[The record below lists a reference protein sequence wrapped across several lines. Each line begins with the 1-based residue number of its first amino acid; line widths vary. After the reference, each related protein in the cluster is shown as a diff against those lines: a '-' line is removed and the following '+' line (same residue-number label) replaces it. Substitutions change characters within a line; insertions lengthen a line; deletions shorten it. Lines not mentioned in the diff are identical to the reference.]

1 MLVPTDECVR
11 RLVITTICACIFSTL
26 GAGESGLKQG
36 AKNVES
42 TPMSRTRSEELID
55 EAISSFAHSAI
66 AGLAAR
72 IDAVLRVTTAPHQ
85 RGRLLLAR
93 SIVRRRLSRPPTD
106 IRPDLEEATG
116 LLELSGERVLLT
128 IATTQLSSLYL
139 AIDEVDD
146 SIDHAV
152 RAIVML
158 DELRVDDI
166 EPPAIAMADLATV
179 FRQLTAFDMALAY
192 AQAALAA
199 YDGSVS
205 DGDGL
210 LYVLTVLECATEEA
224 WNCTA
229 DGDCSVVDNLA
240 IARSAAA
247 AIDPTGSRHAQVAS
261 AWAAAEIALLEDDLD
276 EAREAVEQVADVR
289 LSTGDFL
296 YPHLS
301 LVSGIVASRDGRFDV
316 ALEKLDAAEQL
327 VLNDPGRRHR
337 LLRER
342 LSVHRE
348 LGNVE
353 LVARDA
359 LALADSVEDRQFRFV
374 SALVN
379 QVDSRAVA
387 EQSRFELA
395 EKADALTERTRRD
408 ALTGV
413 SSRSWFDTCLAKRTT
428 EADNIALV
436 LMDVDHFKAVND
448 NHSHVVGDEVLRR
461 VGAVLS
467 ACSREED
474 IVARFGGEEFAIIAS
489 EGDLVLAHELGERL
503 RKEVE
508 ATPWDE
514 IVDGLSVTISVG
526 ISAGPAKRSSEVFR
540 AADDALYEAKHAGR
554 NCVIGRR
561 LGRSTSRSGTE

>member
-1 MLVPTDECVR
+1 
-11 RLVITTICACIFSTL
+11 
-26 GAGESGLKQG
+26 
-36 AKNVES
+36 
-42 TPMSRTRSEELID
+42 MSRTRSEELID
-55 EAISSFAHSAI
+55 EAIASFAHSTI
-66 AGLAAR
+66 VGLAAR

-93 SIVRRRLSRPPTD
+93 SIVRRRLSRPPAD

-158 DELRVDDI
+158 DELRVDDV
-166 EPPAIAMADLATV
+166 EPPAIAMVDLATV
-179 FRQLTAFDMALAY
+179 FRHLTAFDMALSY

-205 DGDGL
+205 DGHGL
-210 LYVLTVLECATEEA
+210 LYVLTVLECAIEGA
-224 WNCTA
+224 WHCA
-229 DGDCSVVDNLA
+229 GDRDCNVADNLA
-240 IARSAAA
+240 VARSASAV
-247 AIDPTGSRHAQVAS
+247 IDSTGSRHAQVAA
-261 AWAAAEIALLEDDLD
+261 AWAIAEIALLTD
-276 EAREAVEQVADVR
+276 EVDVARDAVEQVEDVR

-301 LVSGIVASRDGRFDV
+301 LVSGIVASRGGRFDA
-316 ALEKLDAAEQL
+316 ALEQLDSADGL
-327 VLNDPGRRHR
+327 VLKDPGRRHR

-353 LVARDA
+353 LVAQDA
-359 LALADSVEDRQFRFV
+359 LALADSVEDRQFRYV
-374 SALVN
+374 GALVN

-408 ALTGV
+408 ELTGV
-413 SSRSWFDTCLAKRTT
+413 SSRSWFDTCLAQRTT
-428 EADNIALV
+428 EAGNIALV

-448 NHSHVVGDEVLRR
+448 TYSHVIGDEVLRR
-461 VGAVLS
+461 VGSVLS

-489 EGDLVLAHELGERL
+489 EGDLVRAHELGERL

-508 ATPWDE
+508 SVEWDE
-514 IVDGLSVTISVG
+514 IVGGLSVTISVG
-526 ISAGPAKRSSEVFR
+526 VSAGPAKRSSEVFR
-540 AADDALYEAKHAGR
+540 AADDALYEAKDAGR

-561 LGRSTSRSGTE
+561 LGRPTSRSGNEQRI